1 MSVRILIFDDV
12 VFARGETFNIP
23 GVLADLYEH
32 ADDAVELAA
41 AIEPDYIFMDYAM
54 GPTHVTGSVAVANLR
69 GAGYAGTIIA
79 MSSDPDLN
87 DEMIAAGA
95 NERLAK
101 KALLRS
107 YLMDL
112 GSRG

>member
-1 MSVRILIFDDV
+1 MSVRVLIFDDV
-12 VFARGETFNIP
+12 LFARGETFNIP

-32 ADDAVELAA
+32 ADDAAELAS
-41 AIEPDYIFMDYAM
+41 AIEPDYVFMDYAM
-54 GPTHVTGSVAVANLR
+54 GSSHDAGSVAVANLR
-69 GAGYAGTIIA
+69 RAGFAGIIIA
-79 MSSDPDLN
+79 MSSDPERN

>member
-1 MSVRILIFDDV
+1 MSVRVLIFDDV

-32 ADDAVELAA
+32 ADDAVELVA
-41 AIEPDYIFMDYAM
+41 AIEPDYVFMDFAM
-54 GPTHVTGSVAVANLR
+54 GPGHDDGAVAITRLR
-69 GAGYAGTIIA
+69 GAGFSGVIVA

-87 DEMIAAGA
+87 DEMVSAGA